1 MSDAEYLA
9 ERAHQELRA
18 AMLAFDVRVRS
29 VHLEMADAYSLK
41 LQRQMTPPKE
51 RTLWSANELARLS
64 ELCAGRPD
72 WRAIAQEFGRTP
84 DACRAKAINAGLF
97 SPAKRPR
104 RGASK
109 RIFSAC
115 VIS

>member
-29 VHLEMADAYSLK
+29 VHLELADAYSLK
-41 LQRQMTPPKE
+41 LQRQRTPPKE
-51 RTLWSANELARLS
+51 RTVWSANELVRLS

-72 WRAIAQEFGRTP
+72 WRAMAEEFGRTP
-84 DACRAKAINAGLF
+84 DACRAKAISAGLF
-97 SPAKRPR
+97 LPSGGRGVGAANGSFRPA
-104 RGASK
+104 
-109 RIFSAC
+109 C
-115 VIS
+115 